1 MIRYSLLLA
10 SLIMLSGCTS
20 PGLEGDDQS
29 QQIAVDFCEREGGE
43 VATRQESDTMRQYC
57 HLMEG
62 RVIEVNR
69 LYRAEGLTID

>member
-1 MIRYSLLLA
+1 MIRYGLILVLLA
-10 SLIMLSGCTS
+10 LMGGCATQNSSGQ
-20 PGLEGDDQS
+20 DQA
-29 QQIAVDFCEREGGE
+29 QQLAVDFCEREGGE
-43 VATRQESDTMRQYC
+43 VETRQESYTMRQYC